1 MATVPRTVT
10 DQDQDIAYPT
20 RDGRPMGETDLHRNK
35 MADLIETLE
44 DHFSGDP
51 DIYVSGNL
59 LVFYERGDRRK
70 HVSPDVFV
78 VRGVPKKPLR
88 DHYLI
93 WREGKAPEF
102 VIEVTSKS
110 TRGEDQK
117 KKPIL
122 YRDVLKI
129 AEYFLFDPTEDYL
142 KPPFQG
148 FRLVEGQY
156 VAIEPVL
163 GRLPSTVLGLH
174 LERSGV
180 DLRLFDPTTRRWL
193 PTPRER
199 AETERSAP
207 RPNMSAPRPNVS
219 APRPN
224 VSAEAERERARPNV
238 SAEREKAER
247 TRIEAEAIRLREE
260 NESLRRRLGKRS

>member
-1 MATVPRTVT
+1 MLANRSLREIAEETIMATVPRTVT

-51 DIYVSGNL
+51 NIYVSGNL

-122 YRDVLKI
+122 YRDVLKV

-148 FRLVEGQY
+148 FRLVEGEY
-156 VAIEPVL
+156 VPIEPVL

-199 AETERSAP
+199 AEAERE
-207 RPNMSAPRPNVS
+207 R
-219 APRPN
+219 
-224 VSAEAERERARPNV
+224 AEAERERAEAERER
-238 SAEREKAER
+238 AEREKAER
-247 TRIEAEAIRLREE
+247 TRIEAEVIRLREE

>member
-1 MATVPRTVT
+1 MPTFRQMSETVSPLARSRSASRSNRATSSAVLRLLMGPSVSQSTRRLPFRLDQFLGSRPIRAKAGSPVASDYTEDRDQNRNGPPTFWHSGIVGGPFRSPWYNSWQEQGRLSSIMLANRSLREIAEETIMATVPRTVT

-20 RDGRPMGETDLHRNK
+20 RDGRPLGETDLHRNK

-110 TRGEDQK
+110 
-117 KKPIL
+117 
-122 YRDVLKI
+122 
-129 AEYFLFDPTEDYL
+129 
-142 KPPFQG
+142 
-148 FRLVEGQY
+148 
-156 VAIEPVL
+156 
-163 GRLPSTVLGLH
+163 
-174 LERSGV
+174 
-180 DLRLFDPTTRRWL
+180 
-193 PTPRER
+193 
-199 AETERSAP
+199 
-207 RPNMSAPRPNVS
+207 
-219 APRPN
+219 
-224 VSAEAERERARPNV
+224 
-238 SAEREKAER
+238 
-247 TRIEAEAIRLREE
+247 
-260 NESLRRRLGKRS
+260 

>member
-1 MATVPRTVT
+1 MKGQNRLSPMMVEKRGFRAMAGEANMATAPRTANK
-10 DQDQDIAYPT
+10 QDKDIAYPT
-20 RDGRPMGETDLHRNK
+20 RDGKPMGETDLHRNK

-44 DHFSGDP
+44 DHFADNP
-51 DIYVSGNL
+51 EIYVSGNL

-110 TRGEDQK
+110 TRREDQR

-122 YRDVLKI
+122 YRDVLKVP
-129 AEYFLFDPTEDYL
+129 EYFLFDPTEDYL

-156 VAIEPVL
+156 IPIEPVL
-163 GRLPSTVLGLH
+163 GRLLSTVLGLH

-180 DLRLFDPTTRRWL
+180 DLRLFDPATGKWL

-199 AETERSAP
+199 AES
-207 RPNMSAPRPNVS
+207 
-219 APRPN
+219 
-224 VSAEAERERARPNV
+224 ERERA
-238 SAEREKAER
+238 EFEKAER
-247 TRIEAEAIRLREE
+247 TRIEAEVIRLREE
-260 NESLRRRLGKRS
+260 NETLRRRLGTRRL

>member
-1 MATVPRTVT
+1 MLANRSLREIAEETIMAILPRNVT

-51 DIYVSGNL
+51 NIYVSGNL

-148 FRLVEGQY
+148 FRLLEGEF
-156 VAIEPVL
+156 VPIEPVE
-163 GRLPSTVLGLH
+163 GRLPSAVLGLH

-180 DLRLFDPTTRRWL
+180 DLRLFDPTTRCWL
-193 PTPRER
+193 LTPRER
-199 AETERSAP
+199 AEAERQRAEAQSQRAESE
-207 RPNMSAPRPNVS
+207 RR
-219 APRPN
+219 R
-224 VSAEAERERARPNV
+224 AEAESRRAESEKEERIRMA
-238 SAEREKAER
+238 AEIER
-247 TRIEAEAIRLREE
+247 LRSEIEALRH
-260 NESLRRRLGKRS
+260 RKG

>member
-20 RDGRPMGETDLHRNK
+20 RDGRPLGETDLHRNK
-35 MADLIETLE
+35 MLDLIATLE

-110 TRGEDQK
+110 TRREDQK

-122 YRDVLKI
+122 YRDVLKV

-163 GRLPSTVLGLH
+163 GRLPSAVLGLH

-199 AETERSAP
+199 AEAERE
-207 RPNMSAPRPNVS
+207 R
-219 APRPN
+219 
-224 VSAEAERERARPNV
+224 AEAERERAEREHERAEAERECAK
-238 SAEREKAER
+238 SERERAEREKAER
-247 TRIEAEAIRLREE
+247 TRIEAEVIRLREE

>member
-10 DQDQDIAYPT
+10 DEDQDIAYPT

-59 LVFYERGDRRK
+59 LVFYECGDRRK

-93 WREGKAPEF
+93 CEGKAPEF

-110 TRGEDQK
+110 TRGEDQR

-122 YRDVLKI
+122 YRDVLKV

-148 FRLVEGQY
+148 LQSEPFRV
-156 VAIEPVL
+156 
-163 GRLPSTVLGLH
+163 
-174 LERSGV
+174 
-180 DLRLFDPTTRRWL
+180 PTG
-193 PTPRER
+193 
-199 AETERSAP
+199 
-207 RPNMSAPRPNVS
+207 
-219 APRPN
+219 
-224 VSAEAERERARPNV
+224 
-238 SAEREKAER
+238 R
-247 TRIEAEAIRLREE
+247 TRVRSDRASAGPSPQHRAGAAPGTLGSGPEAF
-260 NESLRRRLGKRS
+260 

>member
-1 MATVPRTVT
+1 MLANRSLREIAEETIMATVPRTVT

-20 RDGRPMGETDLHRNK
+20 RDGRPLGETDLHRNK
-35 MADLIETLE
+35 MLDLIATLE

-51 DIYVSGNL
+51 NIYVSGNL

-88 DHYLI
+88 DHCLI

-122 YRDVLKI
+122 YRDVLKV

-148 FRLVEGQY
+148 LRLVEGQY

-199 AETERSAP
+199 AES
-207 RPNMSAPRPNVS
+207 
-219 APRPN
+219 
-224 VSAEAERERARPNV
+224 ERER
-238 SAEREKAER
+238 AEREKAER
-247 TRIEAEAIRLREE
+247 TRIEAEVIRLREE

>member
-20 RDGRPMGETDLHRNK
+20 RDGRPLGETDLHRNK
-35 MADLIETLE
+35 MLDLIETLE
-44 DHFSGDP
+44 DHFTGDP

-59 LVFYERGDRRK
+59 LVFYERGERRK

-110 TRGEDQK
+110 TRGEDQR

-122 YRDVLKI
+122 YRDVLKV

-148 FRLVEGQY
+148 FRLVEGEY

-180 DLRLFDPTTRRWL
+180 DLRLFDPTTMRWL

-199 AETERSAP
+199 AES
-207 RPNMSAPRPNVS
+207 
-219 APRPN
+219 
-224 VSAEAERERARPNV
+224 ERERAESERERAE
-238 SAEREKAER
+238 SERERAESERERAESERERAEREKAER
-247 TRIEAEAIRLREE
+247 TRIEAEVIRLREE